1 MKTSLPFRLLLLA
14 GLLTCASGVTAQS
27 ALPLAAGY
35 WNVETN
41 LTTRDYTIVRF
52 YNAQDQLVYQERL
65 DHLYLNLMKGMGLCC
80 RTGAQLNQVLARVLA
95 DPQAARQSTSLL
107 AQQSEQ
113 NCRVQRVYA
122 AR

>member
-14 GLLTCASGVTAQS
+14 GFLTCASGATAQS

-41 LTTRDYTIVRF
+41 LTTRDCTIVRF
-52 YNAQDQLVYQERL
+52 YNAQDQSVYQERL
-65 DHLYLNLMKGMGLCC
+65 NHLCLSFAKGTGPC
-80 RTGAQLNQVLARVLA
+80 RSTGAQLNQVLARVLA
-95 DPQAARQSTSLL
+95 DPQAARQSTYLL
-107 AQQSEQ
+107 AQQLEQ
-113 NCRVQRVYA
+113 NRRVQRVYA

>member
-1 MKTSLPFRLLLLA
+1 MKTSLPLRLLLLA
-14 GLLTCASGVTAQS
+14 GLLTCASGATAQS

-65 DHLYLNLMKGMGLCC
+65 DHLCLNLVKGKGLCR

-107 AQQSEQ
+107 A
-113 NCRVQRVYA
+113 
-122 AR
+122 